1 MQTKQM
7 AHGRW
12 VRARGWGREWGEA
25 EAEMSAAGVI
35 DHRSPVYSSWLTS
48 LANVWLGAWR
58 MWR

>member
-1 MQTKQM
+1 M

-12 VRARGWGREWGEA
+12 VTVSGWGRGWEA
-25 EAEMSAAGVI
+25 EGEVSAVGVI

-48 LANVWLGAWR
+48 VGNVWLGAWR